1 MANKNF
7 TYSFET
13 AKRPEEIFGLL
24 LQIPQWWSGLYEETI
39 KGKSDK
45 VNDTFS
51 FAAGGGAHYTEQK
64 VVELVPGQKITWL
77 VTKANLSFLQQPEEW
92 EGTRFGFT
100 LGEGQKKTVVTFV
113 HEGLVPEIEC
123 YDACSMGWNGYL
135 QQLEKRLN

>member
-13 AKRPEEIFGLL
+13 TKTPAEVFGLL

-39 KGKSDK
+39 EGKSEK

-64 VVELVPGQKITWL
+64 VVELVPGQKVTWL

>member
-13 AKRPEEIFGLL
+13 GKRPEEVFGLL

-39 KGKSDK
+39 EGKSEK
-45 VNDTFS
+45 VNDSFS

-64 VVELVPGQKITWL
+64 VVELVPGKKVTWL
-77 VTKANLSFLQQPEEW
+77 VTKANLSFLDQPEEW

-100 LGEGQKKTVVTFV
+100 VSDGKKTVVTFV
-113 HEGLVPEIEC
+113 HEGLVPEVEC
-123 YDACSMGWNGYL
+123 YEACSMGWTGYL
-135 QQLEKRLN
+135 QRLEKRLN